1 MKIKSISFILS
12 LFAATAA
19 IAASFCFI
27 SPAQAASQIALTE
40 ISHRN
45 LAGQF
50 IDDQLATELAPT
62 GKWGKI
68 VLGGASRIQFW
79 MIDPSFIDDVIAMSG
94 KYQLAD
100 NHAGANSQ
108 SAIDFLAA
116 LKSDLT
122 GKVVQAIPYGNPSE
136 YWVSRIT
143 PHDLDY
149 YLSLSA
155 VRLGSQ
161 LGMSVLTPTNYFSNH
176 YVYFNSAQFKTVRA
190 ASNTIQLYAG
200 LLDSSA
206 LEDAKLALTHVMN
219 PGLTG
224 NQRNSAADDLTTYT
238 NSLSHKLRLSTGRYT
253 VTSSKQSLPI
263 TIINDFA
270 KPAHVRVN
278 LATTNERAVV
288 NDINSVTIPAKS
300 KIQVFVNLKVLVS
313 GSSVMIAQ
321 LQNTNG
327 VALSE
332 LVEYPLTLAVISPI
346 ATWITSAA
354 AILLFAAAV
363 FSSIKRL
370 RKGRAANE

>member
-1 MKIKSISFILS
+1 
-12 LFAATAA
+12 
-19 IAASFCFI
+19 
-27 SPAQAASQIALTE
+27 
-40 ISHRN
+40 
-45 LAGQF
+45 
-50 IDDQLATELAPT
+50 
-62 GKWGKI
+62 
-68 VLGGASRIQFW
+68 
-79 MIDPSFIDDVIAMSG
+79 
-94 KYQLAD
+94 
-100 NHAGANSQ
+100 
-108 SAIDFLAA
+108 
-116 LKSDLT
+116 
-122 GKVVQAIPYGNPSE
+122 
-136 YWVSRIT
+136 
-143 PHDLDY
+143 
-149 YLSLSA
+149 
-155 VRLGSQ
+155 
-161 LGMSVLTPTNYFSNH
+161 MSVLTPTNYFSNH

-224 NQRNSAADDLTTYT
+224 NQRNSAADDLTAYT